1 MRKRNRDPAHLISK
15 EEIMNTY
22 AEKKK
27 SPMLTKKQQSPQKSS
42 DEMLRSGL
50 SSLHSRPAALSEELG
65 NKIRERC
72 GINPASVKVY
82 RDDGLSGL
90 GQKAYA
96 KGAEIHLSGGVSTS
110 GEEGQRVVLH
120 EAAHIAQQGS
130 RSVAGAVNDDP
141 ALEQQADRVAAGEVM
156 QGSFS
161 VPVNSENAPV
171 QGWAPWD
178 KAKKKFAEK
187 KERDAKRTAAFAE
200 GTSLGNKHLDRL
212 VAANDWV
219 RDKMDDFRDF
229 RSGVKEKIADKY
241 HGSKFE
247 SGVNKTKG
255 WFKGVGSGI
264 AGMAKSAGNWV
275 KDKATDAGTAIKG
288 SKLGQWV
295 SRKKEE
301 RAKKKAEE
309 ALKPKE
315 PGKFSKFMTGAK
327 NWVSDKAKSAGGWI
341 SDKAK
346 AAGSAIKGSKLG
358 QWVSRKKEER
368 AKKKAAEAQKEPG
381 WFKKTAA
388 AAGEKIKSGA
398 GWVKDKAVK
407 GGTWVKNK
415 AVKAGKWLSK
425 KKDDIS
431 DWIEEK
437 KQAYADHDDQRY
449 LKRLV
454 RKGGASALNAIA
466 LADQDLKHGEYSGN
480 VKHRAEALRDYD
492 EEKRQFMTDE
502 ESKAAKAAKKAEPL
516 SAGKVLDVVG
526 DNVDVVGSVMS
537 AHDARKRGNS
547 QQAALDSMDAINSG
561 MGYVT
566 KGLSSLDLP
575 GLSAVG
581 DVAEMGTTIGKLGIH
596 SYQKHKLNGVDE
608 AGQTAGVDEADQK
621 YMRIAHS
628 GYGNTLDQEIRSG
641 VGDVAKYGISA
652 LGSGLSAVTGGVS
665 STVAKGLNKAVDL
678 GVSHMNS
685 SAREKTDS
693 EIGYEDIFG
702 SVDAAKKFKSKHSI
716 DKNTMEILMRR
727 NTGSRSMS
735 DLADRSR
742 YEAARVNH
750 QYLAR
755 EGDNGAKKMMAAFG
769 EKNFEQTPLSM
780 IDEKIGQS
788 HSLKELNKRRRLA
801 Y

>member
-1 MRKRNRDPAHLISK
+1 
-15 EEIMNTY
+15 MNTY

-110 GEEGQRVVLH
+110 GEDGQRVVLH

-327 NWVSDKAKSAGGWI
+327 NWVSDKAKSAGT
-341 SDKAK
+341 
-346 AAGSAIKGSKLG
+346 AIKESKLG

-415 AVKAGKWLSK
+415 AVKAGKWISK

-454 RKGGASALNAIA
+454 RKGGASVLNSIA

-516 SAGKVLDVVG
+516 SAGKVLDAVG

-693 EIGYEDIFG
+693 EIGYIDTFG
-702 SVDAAKKFKSKHSI
+702 SVEAAKKFKSKHGI

-727 NTGSRSMS
+727 NTGSRSMR

-788 HSLKELNKRRRLA
+788 HSLKELNRRRRLA

>member
-1 MRKRNRDPAHLISK
+1 
-15 EEIMNTY
+15 MNTY

-295 SRKKEE
+295 SRKKED

-327 NWVSDKAKSAGGWI
+327 NWVSDKAKSAGT
-341 SDKAK
+341 
-346 AAGSAIKGSKLG
+346 AIKESKLG

-516 SAGKVLDVVG
+516 SAGKVLDAVG

-750 QYLAR
+750 QYLAK

-788 HSLKELNKRRRLA
+788 HSLKELNRRRRLA

>member
-1 MRKRNRDPAHLISK
+1 
-15 EEIMNTY
+15 MNTY

-327 NWVSDKAKSAGGWI
+327 NWVSDKAKSAGT
-341 SDKAK
+341 
-346 AAGSAIKGSKLG
+346 AIKESKLG

-480 VKHRAEALRDYD
+480 VKHRAEALQDYD

-516 SAGKVLDVVG
+516 SAGKVLDAVG

-693 EIGYEDIFG
+693 DIGYEDIFG

-788 HSLKELNKRRRLA
+788 HSFKELNRRRRLA

>member
-1 MRKRNRDPAHLISK
+1 
-15 EEIMNTY
+15 MNTY

-110 GEEGQRVVLH
+110 GEDGQRVILH

-327 NWVSDKAKSAGGWI
+327 NWVSDKAKSAG
-341 SDKAK
+341 
-346 AAGSAIKGSKLG
+346 SAIKESKLG

-454 RKGGASALNAIA
+454 RKGGASVLNSIA
-466 LADQDLKHGEYSGN
+466 LADQDLKHGEHSGN

-516 SAGKVLDVVG
+516 SAGKVLDAVG

-702 SVDAAKKFKSKHSI
+702 SVEAAKKFKSKHSI

-769 EKNFEQTPLSM
+769 EKNFEQTPLAM

-788 HSLKELNKRRRLA
+788 HSLKELNRRRRLA

>member
-1 MRKRNRDPAHLISK
+1 
-15 EEIMNTY
+15 MNTY

-27 SPMLTKKQQSPQKSS
+27 SPMLTKKQHSPQKSS

-110 GEEGQRVVLH
+110 GEEGQRVILH

-327 NWVSDKAKSAGGWI
+327 NWVSDKAKSAG
-341 SDKAK
+341 
-346 AAGSAIKGSKLG
+346 SAIKESKLG

-454 RKGGASALNAIA
+454 RKGGASVLNSIA

-516 SAGKVLDVVG
+516 SAGKVLDAVG

-702 SVDAAKKFKSKHSI
+702 SVNAAKKFKSKHSI

-788 HSLKELNKRRRLA
+788 HSLKELNRRRRLA

>member
-1 MRKRNRDPAHLISK
+1 
-15 EEIMNTY
+15 MNTY

-110 GEEGQRVVLH
+110 GEDGQRVILH

-516 SAGKVLDVVG
+516 SAGKVLDAVG

-596 SYQKHKLNGVDE
+596 SYQKHKLNGVDDT
-608 AGQTAGVDEADQK
+608 GQTAGVDEADQK

-693 EIGYEDIFG
+693 DIGYEDIFG

>member
-1 MRKRNRDPAHLISK
+1 
-15 EEIMNTY
+15 MNTY

-110 GEEGQRVVLH
+110 GEDGQRVILH

-161 VPVNSENAPV
+161 VPMNSENAPV

-327 NWVSDKAKSAGGWI
+327 NWVSDKAKSAGT
-341 SDKAK
+341 
-346 AAGSAIKGSKLG
+346 AIKESKLG

-415 AVKAGKWLSK
+415 AVKAGKWISK

-454 RKGGASALNAIA
+454 RKGGASVLNAIA
-466 LADQDLKHGEYSGN
+466 MADQDLKHGEYSGN

-516 SAGKVLDVVG
+516 SAGKVLDAVG

-628 GYGNTLDQEIRSG
+628 GYGNTLDQDIRSG

-788 HSLKELNKRRRLA
+788 HSLKELNRRRRLA

>member
-1 MRKRNRDPAHLISK
+1 
-15 EEIMNTY
+15 MNTY

-27 SPMLTKKQQSPQKSS
+27 SPMMTKKQQSPQKSS

-110 GEEGQRVVLH
+110 GEDGQRVILH

-327 NWVSDKAKSAGGWI
+327 NWVSDKAKSAGT
-341 SDKAK
+341 
-346 AAGSAIKGSKLG
+346 AIKESKLG

-415 AVKAGKWLSK
+415 AVKAGKWISK

-454 RKGGASALNAIA
+454 RKGGASVLNSIA

-516 SAGKVLDVVG
+516 SAGKVLDAVG

-628 GYGNTLDQEIRSG
+628 GYGNTLDQDIRSG

-788 HSLKELNKRRRLA
+788 HSLKELNRRRRLA

>member
-1 MRKRNRDPAHLISK
+1 
-15 EEIMNTY
+15 MNTY

-110 GEEGQRVVLH
+110 GEDGQRVILH

-327 NWVSDKAKSAGGWI
+327 NWVSDKAKSAGT
-341 SDKAK
+341 
-346 AAGSAIKGSKLG
+346 AIKESKLG

-454 RKGGASALNAIA
+454 RKGGASALNSIA

-516 SAGKVLDVVG
+516 SAGKVLDAVG

-628 GYGNTLDQEIRSG
+628 GYGNTLDQDIRSG

-788 HSLKELNKRRRLA
+788 HSLKELNRRRRLA

>member
-1 MRKRNRDPAHLISK
+1 
-15 EEIMNTY
+15 MNTY

-110 GEEGQRVVLH
+110 GEDGQRVILH

-264 AGMAKSAGNWV
+264 AGIAKSAGNWV

-327 NWVSDKAKSAGGWI
+327 NWVSDKAKSAGT
-341 SDKAK
+341 
-346 AAGSAIKGSKLG
+346 AIKESKLG

-516 SAGKVLDVVG
+516 SAGKVLDAVG

-628 GYGNTLDQEIRSG
+628 GYGNTLDQDIRSG

-693 EIGYEDIFG
+693 DIGYEDIFG

-788 HSLKELNKRRRLA
+788 HSLKELNRRRRLA

>member
-1 MRKRNRDPAHLISK
+1 
-15 EEIMNTY
+15 MNTY

-110 GEEGQRVVLH
+110 GEDGQRVILH

-516 SAGKVLDVVG
+516 SAGKVLDAVG

-628 GYGNTLDQEIRSG
+628 GYGNTLDQDIRSG

-678 GVSHMNS
+678 GVS
-685 SAREKTDS
+685 
-693 EIGYEDIFG
+693 I
-702 SVDAAKKFKSKHSI
+702 
-716 DKNTMEILMRR
+716 
-727 NTGSRSMS
+727 
-735 DLADRSR
+735 
-742 YEAARVNH
+742 
-750 QYLAR
+750 
-755 EGDNGAKKMMAAFG
+755 
-769 EKNFEQTPLSM
+769 
-780 IDEKIGQS
+780 
-788 HSLKELNKRRRLA
+788 
-801 Y
+801 

>member
-1 MRKRNRDPAHLISK
+1 
-15 EEIMNTY
+15 MNTY

-516 SAGKVLDVVG
+516 SAGKVLDAVG

-628 GYGNTLDQEIRSG
+628 GYGNTLDQDIRSG

-750 QYLAR
+750 QYLAK

>member
-1 MRKRNRDPAHLISK
+1 
-15 EEIMNTY
+15 MNTY

-110 GEEGQRVVLH
+110 GEDGQRVVLH

-327 NWVSDKAKSAGGWI
+327 NWVSDKAKSAG
-341 SDKAK
+341 
-346 AAGSAIKGSKLG
+346 SAIKESKLG

-454 RKGGASALNAIA
+454 RKGGASVLNSIA

-516 SAGKVLDVVG
+516 SAGKVLDAVG

-788 HSLKELNKRRRLA
+788 HSLKELNRRRRLA

>member
-1 MRKRNRDPAHLISK
+1 
-15 EEIMNTY
+15 MNTY

-315 PGKFSKFMTGAK
+315 TGKFSKFMTGAK

-415 AVKAGKWLSK
+415 AVKAGKWISK

-516 SAGKVLDVVG
+516 SAGKVLDAVG

-702 SVDAAKKFKSKHSI
+702 SVEAAKKFKSKHSI

-788 HSLKELNKRRRLA
+788 HSLKELNRRRRLA

>member
-1 MRKRNRDPAHLISK
+1 MKCSAADFRRCTAAR
-15 EEIMNTY
+15 
-22 AEKKK
+22 
-27 SPMLTKKQQSPQKSS
+27 
-42 DEMLRSGL
+42 R
-50 SSLHSRPAALSEELG
+50 ALSEELG

-110 GEEGQRVVLH
+110 GEDGQRVILH

-264 AGMAKSAGNWV
+264 AGIAKSAGNWV

-327 NWVSDKAKSAGGWI
+327 NWVSDKAKSAGT
-341 SDKAK
+341 
-346 AAGSAIKGSKLG
+346 AIKESKLG

-516 SAGKVLDVVG
+516 SAGKVLDAVG

-750 QYLAR
+750 QYLAK

-788 HSLKELNKRRRLA
+788 HSLKELNRRRRLA

>member
-1 MRKRNRDPAHLISK
+1 
-15 EEIMNTY
+15 MNTY

-27 SPMLTKKQQSPQKSS
+27 SPMLTKKQHSPQKSS

-327 NWVSDKAKSAGGWI
+327 NWVSDKAKSAG
-341 SDKAK
+341 
-346 AAGSAIKGSKLG
+346 SAIKESKLG

-398 GWVKDKAVK
+398 GWVK
-407 GGTWVKNK
+407 NK
-415 AVKAGKWLSK
+415 AVKAGKWISK

-466 LADQDLKHGEYSGN
+466 LTDQDLKHGEYSGN

-516 SAGKVLDVVG
+516 SAGKVLDAVG

-665 STVAKGLNKAVDL
+665 STVAAGLNKAVDL

-702 SVDAAKKFKSKHSI
+702 SVEAAKKFKSKHSI

-788 HSLKELNKRRRLA
+788 HSLKELNRRRRLA

>member
-1 MRKRNRDPAHLISK
+1 
-15 EEIMNTY
+15 MNTY

-110 GEEGQRVVLH
+110 GEDGQRVILH

-161 VPVNSENAPV
+161 VPMNSENAPV

-327 NWVSDKAKSAGGWI
+327 NWVSDKAKSAGT
-341 SDKAK
+341 
-346 AAGSAIKGSKLG
+346 AIKESKLG

-480 VKHRAEALRDYD
+480 VKHRAEALQDYD

-516 SAGKVLDVVG
+516 SAGKVLDAVG

-628 GYGNTLDQEIRSG
+628 GYGNTLDQDIRSG

-788 HSLKELNKRRRLA
+788 HSLKELNRRRRLA

>member
-1 MRKRNRDPAHLISK
+1 
-15 EEIMNTY
+15 MNTY

-327 NWVSDKAKSAGGWI
+327 NWVSDKAKSAGT
-341 SDKAK
+341 
-346 AAGSAIKGSKLG
+346 AIKESKLG

-415 AVKAGKWLSK
+415 AVKAGKWISK

-454 RKGGASALNAIA
+454 RKGGASVLNSIA

-516 SAGKVLDVVG
+516 SAGKVLDAVG

-628 GYGNTLDQEIRSG
+628 GYGNTLDQDIRSG

>member
-1 MRKRNRDPAHLISK
+1 
-15 EEIMNTY
+15 MNTY

-110 GEEGQRVVLH
+110 GEDGQRVILH

-295 SRKKEE
+295 SRKKED

-327 NWVSDKAKSAGGWI
+327 NWVSDKAKSAGT
-341 SDKAK
+341 
-346 AAGSAIKGSKLG
+346 AIKESKLG

-480 VKHRAEALRDYD
+480 VKHRAEALQDYD

-516 SAGKVLDVVG
+516 SAGKVLDAVG

-702 SVDAAKKFKSKHSI
+702 SVEAAKKFKSKHSI

-788 HSLKELNKRRRLA
+788 HSLKELNRRRRLA

>member
-1 MRKRNRDPAHLISK
+1 
-15 EEIMNTY
+15 MNTY

-110 GEEGQRVVLH
+110 GEDGQRVILH

-229 RSGVKEKIADKY
+229 RSGVKEKMADKY

-327 NWVSDKAKSAGGWI
+327 NWVSDKAKSAGT
-341 SDKAK
+341 
-346 AAGSAIKGSKLG
+346 AIKESKLG

-415 AVKAGKWLSK
+415 AVKAGKWISK

-454 RKGGASALNAIA
+454 RKGGASVLNSIA

-516 SAGKVLDVVG
+516 SAGKVLDAVG

-693 EIGYEDIFG
+693 DIGYEDIFG

-788 HSLKELNKRRRLA
+788 HSLKELNRRRRLA

>member
-1 MRKRNRDPAHLISK
+1 
-15 EEIMNTY
+15 MNTY

-130 RSVAGAVNDDP
+130 RSVAGAVNDNP

-516 SAGKVLDVVG
+516 SAGKVLDAVG

-788 HSLKELNKRRRLA
+788 HSLKELNRRRRLA

>member
-1 MRKRNRDPAHLISK
+1 
-15 EEIMNTY
+15 MNTY

-301 RAKKKAEE
+301 RAKKKA
-309 ALKPKE
+309 
-315 PGKFSKFMTGAK
+315 
-327 NWVSDKAKSAGGWI
+327 
-341 SDKAK
+341 
-346 AAGSAIKGSKLG
+346 
-358 QWVSRKKEER
+358 
-368 AKKKAAEAQKEPG
+368 AEAQKEPG

-516 SAGKVLDVVG
+516 SAGKVLDAVG

-596 SYQKHKLNGVDE
+596 SYQKHKLNGVDDT
-608 AGQTAGVDEADQK
+608 GQTAGVDEADQK

-693 EIGYEDIFG
+693 DIGYEDIFG

>member
-1 MRKRNRDPAHLISK
+1 
-15 EEIMNTY
+15 MNTY

-110 GEEGQRVVLH
+110 GEEGQRVILH

-161 VPVNSENAPV
+161 VPMNSENAPV

-327 NWVSDKAKSAGGWI
+327 NWVSDKAKSAGT
-341 SDKAK
+341 
-346 AAGSAIKGSKLG
+346 AIKESKLG

-454 RKGGASALNAIA
+454 RKGGASVLNSIA

-516 SAGKVLDVVG
+516 SAGKVLDAVG

-628 GYGNTLDQEIRSG
+628 GYGNTLDQDIRSG

-665 STVAKGLNKAVDL
+665 STVAKSLNKAVDL

-788 HSLKELNKRRRLA
+788 HSLKELNRRRRLA

>member
-1 MRKRNRDPAHLISK
+1 
-15 EEIMNTY
+15 MNTY

-130 RSVAGAVNDDP
+130 RSVAGAVNDNP

-156 QGSFS
+156 QGTFS

-516 SAGKVLDVVG
+516 SAGKVLDAVG

-566 KGLSSLDLP
+566 KGLSNLDLP

-608 AGQTAGVDEADQK
+608 AAQNAGVDEADQK

-693 EIGYEDIFG
+693 EIGYIDTFG
-702 SVDAAKKFKSKHSI
+702 SVDAAKKFKSKHGI
-716 DKNTMEILMRR
+716 DKNTMEILMKR

-735 DLADRSR
+735 DLADRAR

-750 QYLAR
+750 QYLAK

-788 HSLKELNKRRRLA
+788 HSLKELNRRRRLA

>member
-1 MRKRNRDPAHLISK
+1 
-15 EEIMNTY
+15 MNTY

-110 GEEGQRVVLH
+110 GEDGQRVILH

-130 RSVAGAVNDDP
+130 RSVAGAVNDAP

-327 NWVSDKAKSAGGWI
+327 NWVSDKAKSAGT
-341 SDKAK
+341 
-346 AAGSAIKGSKLG
+346 AIKESKLG

-415 AVKAGKWLSK
+415 AVKAGKWISK

-454 RKGGASALNAIA
+454 RKGGASVLNSIA

-516 SAGKVLDVVG
+516 SAGKVLDAVG

-628 GYGNTLDQEIRSG
+628 GYGNTLDQDIRSG

-750 QYLAR
+750 QYLAK

-788 HSLKELNKRRRLA
+788 HSLKELNRRRRLA

>member
-1 MRKRNRDPAHLISK
+1 
-15 EEIMNTY
+15 MNTY

-327 NWVSDKAKSAGGWI
+327 NWVSDKAKSAGT
-341 SDKAK
+341 
-346 AAGSAIKGSKLG
+346 AIKESKLG

-480 VKHRAEALRDYD
+480 VKHRAEALQDYD

-516 SAGKVLDVVG
+516 SAGKVLDAVG

-693 EIGYEDIFG
+693 DIGYEDIFG

-788 HSLKELNKRRRLA
+788 HSLKELNRRRRLA

>member
-1 MRKRNRDPAHLISK
+1 
-15 EEIMNTY
+15 MNTY
-22 AEKKK
+22 VEKKK

-110 GEEGQRVVLH
+110 GEEGQRVILH
-120 EAAHIAQQGS
+120 EAAHVAQQGS

-327 NWVSDKAKSAGGWI
+327 NWVSDKAKSAGT
-341 SDKAK
+341 
-346 AAGSAIKGSKLG
+346 AIKESKLG

-454 RKGGASALNAIA
+454 RKGGASVLNSIA

-516 SAGKVLDVVG
+516 SAGKVLDAVG

-693 EIGYEDIFG
+693 DIGYEDIFG

-788 HSLKELNKRRRLA
+788 HSLKELNRRRRLA

>member
-1 MRKRNRDPAHLISK
+1 
-15 EEIMNTY
+15 MNTY

-327 NWVSDKAKSAGGWI
+327 NWVSDKGKSAGGWI

-415 AVKAGKWLSK
+415 AVKAGKWISK

-516 SAGKVLDVVG
+516 SAGKVLDAVG

-788 HSLKELNKRRRLA
+788 HSLKELNRRRRLA

>member
-1 MRKRNRDPAHLISK
+1 
-15 EEIMNTY
+15 MNTY

-110 GEEGQRVVLH
+110 GEDGQRVILH

-327 NWVSDKAKSAGGWI
+327 NWVSDKAKSAGT
-341 SDKAK
+341 
-346 AAGSAIKGSKLG
+346 AIKESKLG

-415 AVKAGKWLSK
+415 AVKAGKWISK

-454 RKGGASALNAIA
+454 RKGGASVLNSIA

-516 SAGKVLDVVG
+516 SAGKVLDAVG
-526 DNVDVVGSVMS
+526 DNVDVVDSVMS

-702 SVDAAKKFKSKHSI
+702 SVEAAKKFKSKHSI

-735 DLADRSR
+735 DLADR
-742 YEAARVNH
+742 
-750 QYLAR
+750 
-755 EGDNGAKKMMAAFG
+755 
-769 EKNFEQTPLSM
+769 
-780 IDEKIGQS
+780 
-788 HSLKELNKRRRLA
+788 
-801 Y
+801 

>member
-1 MRKRNRDPAHLISK
+1 
-15 EEIMNTY
+15 MNTY

-110 GEEGQRVVLH
+110 GEDGQRVILH

-130 RSVAGAVNDDP
+130 RSVAGAVNDAP

-264 AGMAKSAGNWV
+264 AGIAKSAGNWV

-327 NWVSDKAKSAGGWI
+327 NWVSDKAKSAGT
-341 SDKAK
+341 
-346 AAGSAIKGSKLG
+346 AIKGSKLG

-415 AVKAGKWLSK
+415 AVKAGKWISK

-454 RKGGASALNAIA
+454 RKGGASVLNSIA

-516 SAGKVLDVVG
+516 SAGKVLDAVG

-693 EIGYEDIFG
+693 DIGYEDIFG

-788 HSLKELNKRRRLA
+788 HSLKELNRRRRLA

>member
-1 MRKRNRDPAHLISK
+1 
-15 EEIMNTY
+15 MNTY

-110 GEEGQRVVLH
+110 GEDGQRVVLH

-327 NWVSDKAKSAGGWI
+327 NWVSDKAKSAGT
-341 SDKAK
+341 
-346 AAGSAIKGSKLG
+346 AIKESKLG

-516 SAGKVLDVVG
+516 SAGKVLDAVG

-628 GYGNTLDQEIRSG
+628 GYGNTLDQDIRSG

-788 HSLKELNKRRRLA
+788 HSLKELNRRRRLA

>member
-1 MRKRNRDPAHLISK
+1 
-15 EEIMNTY
+15 MNTY

-327 NWVSDKAKSAGGWI
+327 NWVSDKAKSAGT
-341 SDKAK
+341 
-346 AAGSAIKGSKLG
+346 AIKESKLG

-388 AAGEKIKSGA
+388 AAGEKITSGA

-415 AVKAGKWLSK
+415 AVKAGKWISK

-516 SAGKVLDVVG
+516 SAGKVLDAVG

>member
-1 MRKRNRDPAHLISK
+1 
-15 EEIMNTY
+15 MNTY

-130 RSVAGAVNDDP
+130 RSVTGAVNDNP

-693 EIGYEDIFG
+693 DIGYEDIFG

-750 QYLAR
+750 QYLAK

-788 HSLKELNKRRRLA
+788 HSLKELNRRRRLA

>member
-1 MRKRNRDPAHLISK
+1 
-15 EEIMNTY
+15 MNTY

-327 NWVSDKAKSAGGWI
+327 NWVSDKAKSAG
-341 SDKAK
+341 
-346 AAGSAIKGSKLG
+346 SAIKGSKLG

-415 AVKAGKWLSK
+415 AVKAGKWISK

-454 RKGGASALNAIA
+454 RKGGASVLNSIA

-516 SAGKVLDVVG
+516 SAGKVLDAVG

-628 GYGNTLDQEIRSG
+628 GYGNTLDQDIRSG

-788 HSLKELNKRRRLA
+788 HSLKELNRRRRLA

>member
-1 MRKRNRDPAHLISK
+1 
-15 EEIMNTY
+15 MNTY
-22 AEKKK
+22 VEKKK

-415 AVKAGKWLSK
+415 AVKAGKWISK

-516 SAGKVLDVVG
+516 SAGKVLDAVG

-641 VGDVAKYGISA
+641 VGDVAQYGISA

-702 SVDAAKKFKSKHSI
+702 SVEAAKKFKSKHSI

>member
-1 MRKRNRDPAHLISK
+1 
-15 EEIMNTY
+15 MNTY

-110 GEEGQRVVLH
+110 GEDGQRVILH

-295 SRKKEE
+295 SRKKED

-327 NWVSDKAKSAGGWI
+327 NWVSDKAKSAGT
-341 SDKAK
+341 
-346 AAGSAIKGSKLG
+346 AIKESKLG

-480 VKHRAEALRDYD
+480 VKHRAEALQDYD

-516 SAGKVLDVVG
+516 SAGKVLDAVG

-693 EIGYEDIFG
+693 DIGYEDIFG

>member
-1 MRKRNRDPAHLISK
+1 
-15 EEIMNTY
+15 MNTY

-110 GEEGQRVVLH
+110 GEDGQRVILH

-130 RSVAGAVNDDP
+130 RSVAGAVNDAP

-327 NWVSDKAKSAGGWI
+327 NWVSDKAKSAG
-341 SDKAK
+341 
-346 AAGSAIKGSKLG
+346 SAIKESKLG

-415 AVKAGKWLSK
+415 AVKAGKWISK

-516 SAGKVLDVVG
+516 SAGKVLDAVG

-628 GYGNTLDQEIRSG
+628 GYGNTLDQDIRSG

-693 EIGYEDIFG
+693 DIGYEDIFG

>member
-1 MRKRNRDPAHLISK
+1 
-15 EEIMNTY
+15 MNTY

-788 HSLKELNKRRRLA
+788 HSLKELNRRRRLA

>member
-1 MRKRNRDPAHLISK
+1 
-15 EEIMNTY
+15 MNTY

-42 DEMLRSGL
+42 DEMLRSEL

-110 GEEGQRVVLH
+110 GEEGQRVILH

-301 RAKKKAEE
+301 RAKKKA
-309 ALKPKE
+309 
-315 PGKFSKFMTGAK
+315 
-327 NWVSDKAKSAGGWI
+327 
-341 SDKAK
+341 
-346 AAGSAIKGSKLG
+346 
-358 QWVSRKKEER
+358 
-368 AKKKAAEAQKEPG
+368 AEAQKEPG

-516 SAGKVLDVVG
+516 SAGKVLDAVG

-596 SYQKHKLNGVDE
+596 SYQKHKLNGVDDT
-608 AGQTAGVDEADQK
+608 GQTAGVDEADQK

-693 EIGYEDIFG
+693 DIGYEDIFG

>member
-110 GEEGQRVVLH
+110 GEDGQRVILH

-130 RSVAGAVNDDP
+130 RSVAGAVNDAP

-516 SAGKVLDVVG
+516 SAGKVLDAVG

-628 GYGNTLDQEIRSG
+628 GYGNTLDQDIRSG

-788 HSLKELNKRRRLA
+788 HSLKELNRRRRLA